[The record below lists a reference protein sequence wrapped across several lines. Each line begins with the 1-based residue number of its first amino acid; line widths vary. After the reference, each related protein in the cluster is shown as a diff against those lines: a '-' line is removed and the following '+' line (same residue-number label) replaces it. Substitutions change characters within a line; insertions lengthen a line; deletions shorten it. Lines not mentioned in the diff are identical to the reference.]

1 MVRQVLAVDEEAP
14 TPVHRLAYAC
24 AEDPA
29 HAPPPTLLEETLL
42 RGLRRRLARRGDA
55 AEVVSRGGAHQP
67 EARGG
72 VILPVLRS
80 TFLFLA
86 DTPSPRRTD
95 SVGRHAVAAIP

>member
-42 RGLRRRLARRGDA
+42 EDANLARLGHDLA
-55 AEVVSRGGAHQP
+55 AAPLAELV
-67 EARGG
+67 EARAAAT
-72 VILPVLRS
+72 RRKS
-80 TFLFLA
+80 
-86 DTPSPRRTD
+86 SP
-95 SVGRHAVAAIP
+95 AAALISRKRAEESSSRF

>member
-42 RGLRRRLARRGDA
+42 GQHRVSDDLRA
-55 AEVVSRGGAHQP
+55 QP
-67 EARGG
+67 
-72 VILPVLRS
+72 V
-80 TFLFLA
+80 
-86 DTPSPRRTD
+86 
-95 SVGRHAVAAIP
+95 